1 MAVAFGLFIYSGI
14 HGRVEAAST
23 LQHATELAAIEDV
36 IVVSPKAAA
45 PIDEVVLPGATQPY
59 VNSPIYARTNGYL
72 VKWFYDI
79 GAKVKQG
86 DLLAI
91 IDTPELDKQLE
102 QARADLETAKSNL
115 ALSKTTADRWQGLV
129 KTRSVSQQST
139 DQAVD
144 NLSATQASVDSY
156 AANVRRLEDLVSFE
170 KVYAPFDG
178 VITVRNTDTGWLI
191 NAGAG
196 SPSAEL
202 FQLAQTSTLR
212 IFVAVPEVYS
222 RAARVGSTATLTL
235 DEFPSETFHGK
246 VTRTSQSIDMASRT
260 LNTEIDVDNPSGQLL
275 PGAYVHVHLKLPSQ
289 SRSVIIPANTLLFR
303 SEGLRVGV
311 VRNGHA
317 QLTPITI
324 GVDYGD
330 SVQVTSGLT
339 PADQVIVSPS
349 DSLIS
354 GTPVRVTKT
363 AACTTPTPAQR
374 NEVSSPMS
382 GPCPAGCCSLGCM
395 VGPKYQKPP
404 VPVTPA
410 FKEPPPDSF
419 KESDDWKRSH
429 PDAAALRGNW
439 WEIFGDPQLNALEE
453 QVTVSNQDLKMAE
466 ARFRQARTMVRYNR
480 ASEFPTI
487 GVDPNIQSLRY
498 SPNQPY
504 FPANVGTS
512 ARSAFTLPF
521 DLSYEVDLWGRIRRT
536 VTSAGEE
543 AQATAADLETAA
555 LSLHA
560 ELAVDYFELRSAD
573 AQQNC

>member
-1 MAVAFGLFIYSGI
+1 MPETKREPKAAARLALLLGLVVVVAFGLFIYSGI
-14 HGRVEAAST
+14 YGRVEAAST
-23 LQHATELAAIEDV
+23 LQHETEQAAIEDV
-36 IVVSPKAAA
+36 IVVSPKSAA

-72 VKWFYDI
+72 MKWFYDI

-102 QARADLETAKSNL
+102 QARADLETAQSNL
-115 ALSKTTADRWQGLV
+115 ALSKTTAERWQGLV

-144 NLSATQASVDSY
+144 NLSATQASVNSY

-246 VTRTSQSIDMASRT
+246 VARTSQSIDLASRT
-260 LNTEIDVDNPSGQLL
+260 LNTEIDVDNPTGQLL

-289 SRSVIIPANTLLFR
+289 TRSVIVPANTLLFR

-311 VRNGHA
+311 VRQDHA
-317 QLTPITI
+317 QLLPITI
-324 GVDYGD
+324 GVDYGAT
-330 SVQVTSGLT
+330 VEVTSGVT
-339 PADQVIVSPS
+339 TADQVIVSPS

-354 GTPVRVTKT
+354 GTPVRMTKT
-363 AACTTPTPAQR
+363 TSGTTQ
-374 NEVSSPMS
+374 
-382 GPCPAGCCSLGCM
+382 
-395 VGPKYQKPP
+395 
-404 VPVTPA
+404 
-410 FKEPPPDSF
+410 
-419 KESDDWKRSH
+419 
-429 PDAAALRGNW
+429 
-439 WEIFGDPQLNALEE
+439 
-453 QVTVSNQDLKMAE
+453 
-466 ARFRQARTMVRYNR
+466 
-480 ASEFPTI
+480 
-487 GVDPNIQSLRY
+487 
-498 SPNQPY
+498 
-504 FPANVGTS
+504 
-512 ARSAFTLPF
+512 
-521 DLSYEVDLWGRIRRT
+521 
-536 VTSAGEE
+536 
-543 AQATAADLETAA
+543 
-555 LSLHA
+555 
-560 ELAVDYFELRSAD
+560 
-573 AQQNC
+573 

>member
-1 MAVAFGLFIYSGI
+1 MPETKQKTKRAGRLALLLGLVVAVAFGLFIYSGI
-14 HGRVEAAST
+14 RGRVEAAST

-36 IVVSPKAAA
+36 IVVDPKAAA

-59 VNSPIYARTNGYL
+59 VDSPIYARTNGYL

-91 IDTPELDKQLE
+91 IDTPELDQQLQ

-115 ALSKTTADRWQGLV
+115 ALSKTTAERWQGLV

-144 NLSATQASVDSY
+144 NLGATQASVDSY
-156 AANVRRLEDLVSFE
+156 AANVRRLEALVSFE

-196 SPSAEL
+196 SPTAAPFQLVQSAGSPTAEL
-202 FQLAQTSTLR
+202 FRLAQTSTLR
-212 IFVAVPEVYS
+212 IFVAVPEIYS

-235 DEFPSETFHGK
+235 DEFPSETFHGR

-260 LNTEIDVDNPSGQLL
+260 LNTEIDVDNPTGQLL
-275 PGAYVHVHLKLPSQ
+275 PGAYVHAHLKLPGQ
-289 SRSVIIPANTLLFR
+289 TRSVIIPANTLLFR

-324 GVDYGD
+324 GVDYGQ

-339 PADQVIVSPS
+339 LKDQVIVSPS

-354 GTPVRVTKT
+354 GTPVRITKT
-363 AACTTPTPAQR
+363 AAGTTQ
-374 NEVSSPMS
+374 
-382 GPCPAGCCSLGCM
+382 
-395 VGPKYQKPP
+395 
-404 VPVTPA
+404 
-410 FKEPPPDSF
+410 
-419 KESDDWKRSH
+419 
-429 PDAAALRGNW
+429 
-439 WEIFGDPQLNALEE
+439 
-453 QVTVSNQDLKMAE
+453 
-466 ARFRQARTMVRYNR
+466 
-480 ASEFPTI
+480 
-487 GVDPNIQSLRY
+487 
-498 SPNQPY
+498 
-504 FPANVGTS
+504 
-512 ARSAFTLPF
+512 
-521 DLSYEVDLWGRIRRT
+521 
-536 VTSAGEE
+536 
-543 AQATAADLETAA
+543 
-555 LSLHA
+555 
-560 ELAVDYFELRSAD
+560 
-573 AQQNC
+573 

>member
-1 MAVAFGLFIYSGI
+1 MPETKHNPKAAGALALLLALVVAVAFGVFIYSGV
-14 HGRVEAAST
+14 HGRVEAASI
-23 LQHATELAAIEDV
+23 LQHETEAASIEDV
-36 IVVSPKAAA
+36 IVLHPKSAA

-59 VNSPIYARTNGYL
+59 INSPIYARTNGYL

-91 IDTPELDKQLE
+91 IDTPELDKQLQ

-115 ALSKTTADRWQGLV
+115 ALSKTTAERWQGLV

-144 NLSATQASVDSY
+144 NLNATQASVDSY

-235 DEFPSETFHGK
+235 DEFPSEIFHGK
-246 VTRTSQSIDMASRT
+246 VTRTSESIDMASRT
-260 LNTEIDVDNPSGQLL
+260 LNTEIDVDNPSGRLL
-275 PGAYVHVHLKLPSQ
+275 PGAYVHVHLKLPTQ
-289 SRSVIIPANTLLFR
+289 SRSVIIPASTLLFR

-339 PADQVIVSPS
+339 LKDQVITSPS
-349 DSLIS
+349 DSLTS
-354 GTPVRVTKT
+354 GTLVRINKT
-363 AACTTPTPAQR
+363 AADTTP
-374 NEVSSPMS
+374 
-382 GPCPAGCCSLGCM
+382 
-395 VGPKYQKPP
+395 PP
-404 VPVTPA
+404 GT
-410 FKEPPPDSF
+410 
-419 KESDDWKRSH
+419 
-429 PDAAALRGNW
+429 
-439 WEIFGDPQLNALEE
+439 
-453 QVTVSNQDLKMAE
+453 
-466 ARFRQARTMVRYNR
+466 RQ
-480 ASEFPTI
+480 
-487 GVDPNIQSLRY
+487 
-498 SPNQPY
+498 
-504 FPANVGTS
+504 
-512 ARSAFTLPF
+512 
-521 DLSYEVDLWGRIRRT
+521 
-536 VTSAGEE
+536 
-543 AQATAADLETAA
+543 
-555 LSLHA
+555 
-560 ELAVDYFELRSAD
+560 
-573 AQQNC
+573 

>member
-1 MAVAFGLFIYSGI
+1 MPEIRHNPKAAGTLALLLALVVAVAFGLFIYSGI

-23 LQHATELAAIEDV
+23 LQHQTELAAIEDV
-36 IVVSPKAAA
+36 VVVDPKAAA

-91 IDTPELDKQLE
+91 IDTPELDQQLE

-156 AANVRRLEDLVSFE
+156 AANVRRLEALVSFE

-222 RAARVGSTATLTL
+222 RAARAGSTAPLTL

-246 VTRTSQSIDMASRT
+246 VTRTSESIDMASRT
-260 LNTEIDVDNPSGQLL
+260 LNTEIDVDNATGQLL
-275 PGAYVHVHLKLPSQ
+275 PGAYVHVRLRLPSQ
-289 SRSVIIPANTLLFR
+289 TRSVIIPANALLFR

-311 VRNGHA
+311 VRNGRA
-317 QLTPITI
+317 QLVPITI
-324 GVDYGD
+324 GVDYGAT
-330 SVQVTSGLT
+330 VQVTSGLT
-339 PADQVIVSPS
+339 SSDQVIVSPS
-349 DSLIS
+349 DSLIG
-354 GTPVRVTKT
+354 GTPVRITAPMTGTK
-363 AACTTPTPAQR
+363 R
-374 NEVSSPMS
+374 
-382 GPCPAGCCSLGCM
+382 
-395 VGPKYQKPP
+395 
-404 VPVTPA
+404 
-410 FKEPPPDSF
+410 
-419 KESDDWKRSH
+419 
-429 PDAAALRGNW
+429 
-439 WEIFGDPQLNALEE
+439 
-453 QVTVSNQDLKMAE
+453 
-466 ARFRQARTMVRYNR
+466 
-480 ASEFPTI
+480 
-487 GVDPNIQSLRY
+487 
-498 SPNQPY
+498 
-504 FPANVGTS
+504 
-512 ARSAFTLPF
+512 
-521 DLSYEVDLWGRIRRT
+521 
-536 VTSAGEE
+536 
-543 AQATAADLETAA
+543 
-555 LSLHA
+555 
-560 ELAVDYFELRSAD
+560 
-573 AQQNC
+573 

>member
-1 MAVAFGLFIYSGI
+1 MPEIKHEPRAAGRLAVLLGLMVAVAFGLFIYSGI
-14 HGRVEAAST
+14 HGRVAAQSN
-23 LQHATELAAIEDV
+23 LQQATEQAAIQDV
-36 IVVSPKAAA
+36 NVVCPKAAA
-45 PIDEVVLPGATQPY
+45 PVDEVVLPGATQPF

-79 GAKVKQG
+79 GAKVKRG
-86 DLLAI
+86 DLLAV

-115 ALSKTTADRWQGLV
+115 ALSKTTAERWQGLV

-144 NLSATQASVDSY
+144 NLGAMQASVDSY

-196 SPSAEL
+196 SPSLEL
-202 FQLAQTSTLR
+202 FQLAQTGTLR

-246 VTRTSQSIDMASRT
+246 VTRTSESIDMASRT
-260 LNTEIDVDNPSGQLL
+260 LNTEIDVDNPTGQLL
-275 PGAYVHVHLKLPSQ
+275 PGAYVHVHLKLPTQ

-330 SVQVTSGLT
+330 SVQVISGLT
-339 PADQVIVSPS
+339 LKDQVIVSPS
-349 DSLIS
+349 DSLIN
-354 GTPVRVTKT
+354 GTPVRIT
-363 AACTTPTPAQR
+363 APA
-374 NEVSSPMS
+374 S
-382 GPCPAGCCSLGCM
+382 GTH
-395 VGPKYQKPP
+395 Q
-404 VPVTPA
+404 
-410 FKEPPPDSF
+410 
-419 KESDDWKRSH
+419 
-429 PDAAALRGNW
+429 
-439 WEIFGDPQLNALEE
+439 
-453 QVTVSNQDLKMAE
+453 
-466 ARFRQARTMVRYNR
+466 
-480 ASEFPTI
+480 
-487 GVDPNIQSLRY
+487 
-498 SPNQPY
+498 
-504 FPANVGTS
+504 
-512 ARSAFTLPF
+512 
-521 DLSYEVDLWGRIRRT
+521 
-536 VTSAGEE
+536 
-543 AQATAADLETAA
+543 
-555 LSLHA
+555 
-560 ELAVDYFELRSAD
+560 
-573 AQQNC
+573 

>member
-1 MAVAFGLFIYSGI
+1 MPEIKRERKSAGRLVVWLGLAVAVVLGLFIYSGI
-14 HGRVEAAST
+14 HGRVEAASN
-23 LQHATELAAIEDV
+23 LQHATEQAAIEDV
-36 IVVSPKAAA
+36 NVASPKLAA
-45 PIDEVVLPGATQPY
+45 PIDEVVLPGATQPF

-86 DLLAI
+86 DLLAT

-115 ALSKTTADRWQGLV
+115 ALSKTTAERWQGLV

-144 NLSATQASVDSY
+144 NLSATQASVNSY

-222 RAARVGSTATLTL
+222 RAVRVGSAATLTL

-260 LNTEIDVDNPSGQLL
+260 LNTEIDVDNPTGQLL
-275 PGAYVHVHLKLPSQ
+275 PGAYVHVHLKLPAQ
-289 SRSVIIPANTLLFR
+289 SRSVIIPSNTLLFR
-303 SEGLRVGV
+303 SEGLRVGL

-317 QLTPITI
+317 QLIPITV
-324 GVDYGD
+324 GVDYGAT
-330 SVQVTSGLT
+330 VQVTSGLT
-339 PADQVIVSPS
+339 PADQVIVNPS

-354 GTPVRVTKT
+354 GTPVRVTT
-363 AACTTPTPAQR
+363 
-374 NEVSSPMS
+374 
-382 GPCPAGCCSLGCM
+382 
-395 VGPKYQKPP
+395 
-404 VPVTPA
+404 
-410 FKEPPPDSF
+410 
-419 KESDDWKRSH
+419 
-429 PDAAALRGNW
+429 
-439 WEIFGDPQLNALEE
+439 
-453 QVTVSNQDLKMAE
+453 
-466 ARFRQARTMVRYNR
+466 
-480 ASEFPTI
+480 
-487 GVDPNIQSLRY
+487 
-498 SPNQPY
+498 
-504 FPANVGTS
+504 
-512 ARSAFTLPF
+512 
-521 DLSYEVDLWGRIRRT
+521 
-536 VTSAGEE
+536 
-543 AQATAADLETAA
+543 ATAGTN
-555 LSLHA
+555 
-560 ELAVDYFELRSAD
+560 
-573 AQQNC
+573 Q

>member
-1 MAVAFGLFIYSGI
+1 MPEVKRERKSASRLFFLPALAVAVALGLLIYSGI
-14 HGRVEAAST
+14 HGRVEAESR
-23 LQHATELAAIEDV
+23 LQHATEEAAIEDV
-36 IVVSPKAAA
+36 NVAYPKAAA

-102 QARADLETAKSNL
+102 QARADLASAKSNL
-115 ALSKTTADRWQGLV
+115 ALSKTTAERWQGLV

-144 NLSATQASVDSY
+144 NMNATQATVDSNI
-156 AANVRRLEDLVSFE
+156 ANVRRLEDMVSFE

-222 RAARVGSTATLTL
+222 RAARVGFTATLTL

-260 LNTEIDVDNPSGQLL
+260 LNTEIDVDNSTGQLL
-275 PGAYVHVHLKLPSQ
+275 PGAYVHVHLRLPSQ
-289 SRSVIIPANTLLFR
+289 TRSVIIPANALLFR

-311 VRNGHA
+311 VGNGRA
-317 QLTPITI
+317 QLAPITI
-324 GVDYGD
+324 GVDYGAT
-330 SVQVTSGLT
+330 VQVTSGLT
-339 PADQVIVSPS
+339 PSDQVILSPS

-354 GTPVRVTKT
+354 GTPVRIT
-363 AACTTPTPAQR
+363 ASATGTAQ
-374 NEVSSPMS
+374 
-382 GPCPAGCCSLGCM
+382 
-395 VGPKYQKPP
+395 
-404 VPVTPA
+404 
-410 FKEPPPDSF
+410 
-419 KESDDWKRSH
+419 
-429 PDAAALRGNW
+429 
-439 WEIFGDPQLNALEE
+439 
-453 QVTVSNQDLKMAE
+453 
-466 ARFRQARTMVRYNR
+466 
-480 ASEFPTI
+480 
-487 GVDPNIQSLRY
+487 
-498 SPNQPY
+498 
-504 FPANVGTS
+504 
-512 ARSAFTLPF
+512 
-521 DLSYEVDLWGRIRRT
+521 
-536 VTSAGEE
+536 
-543 AQATAADLETAA
+543 
-555 LSLHA
+555 
-560 ELAVDYFELRSAD
+560 
-573 AQQNC
+573 